1 MNDRSRVKEAATYSL
16 SAEARFSLM
25 ASRVK
30 SPSNRRTHQSTPT
43 HHRINRHAGVR
54 SIDGSITAIER
65 RSIFSMDFFSISWAG
80 EYLKSRCCAMLLLRC
95 CFVAASISSIHRIA
109 AAGVCECLKPQEAE
123 RALLSPSYS
132 YYDRRVPLLAITIM
146 SITSDEVNY
155 LIYRYLQE
163 SGAPDT
169 RSRMRAISLVECLR
183 LIARGWM

>member
-1 MNDRSRVKEAATYSL
+1 MLAYDPLMARSR
-16 SAEARFSLM
+16 
-25 ASRVK
+25 
-30 SPSNRRTHQSTPT
+30 PSNDDRYFLWISFRCRR
-43 HHRINRHAGVR
+43 
-54 SIDGSITAIER
+54 
-65 RSIFSMDFFSISWAG
+65 AG
-80 EYLKSRCCAMLLLRC
+80 EYIKSRCCALVLLRC

-163 SGAPDT
+163 STHA
-169 RSRMRAISLVECLR
+169 RMEAISHVECLR